1 MKFLKR
7 LAFNLIRDDI
17 ENVLKAHDKAITDHY
32 HQIIDDVE
40 DILKIRNDQIN
51 SVLEEKMNGLDAKS
65 EEIRTDV
72 NSEMQRLI
80 ARNSVTAREVASEID
95 TEELLGR
102 LHPVIADRLDY
113 SVLYKMSMASLAK
126 WAENNR

>member
-51 SVLEEKMNGLDAKS
+51 SILEEKLNGLDAKS
-65 EEIRTDV
+65 EEIRTDLY
-72 NSEMQRLI
+72 SEMQRLI
-80 ARNSVTAREVASEID
+80 TRNSVSAREIASEID
-95 TEELLGR
+95 TKELLED
-102 LHPVIADRLDY
+102 LTPAIAAKIDY

-126 WAENNR
+126 WAEDNS